1 MLHNIP
7 EVGSMVAKTKKKS
20 TNAKSVKTKSTKTTL
35 SVHAKKPKLVSK
47 VKHKNKQKASQKKS
61 EGPIGFFIKNI
72 EKFEHSIDFDIS
84 KGIFAA
90 FIFML
95 IAEAISFIGF
105 SISRIYYTNLEYTL
119 LWSRFLA
126 PITGQIPPLF
136 FFYSALIS
144 LFVGFIYA
152 FFYHMVRV
160 AIHGH
165 APHKKWV
172 KGLLYGVF
180 LVFVYAIPM
189 MLRDYL
195 MFGVPSLL
203 VVSWFAESVLTLL
216 AGGVVIAS
224 IMK

>member
-1 MLHNIP
+1 
-7 EVGSMVAKTKKKS
+7 MVTKTKKKS
-20 TNAKSVKTKSTKTTL
+20 TSAKSPKSKSKNTTL
-35 SVHAKKPKLVSK
+35 PTHAKKAKMVSRG
-47 VKHKNKQKASQKKS
+47 KNKTGQKVIPKKAES
-61 EGPIGFFIKNI
+61 PLGFFVKNI

-84 KGIFAA
+84 KGVFAA

-95 IAEAISFIGF
+95 IAEAISFIGY
-105 SISRIYYTNLEYTL
+105 SINRIYYTDLEYTL
-119 LWSRFLA
+119 LWSRFLV

-216 AGGVVIAS
+216 AGGVAIAS